1 MFTGAGLP
9 PCGDAF
15 LTLRRNC
22 ALIIRIQTICRTG
35 EQRTVG
41 YLRPR
46 SVEEAVGALA
56 AGPWVVLAGG
66 TDHYPARVGPR
77 AEEDILDISRVAG
90 LRGIAETAQGWRI
103 GALTTWTEVIEA
115 ELPPLFDG
123 LKLAAREVG
132 GVQIQN
138 RGTVGGNLCNA
149 SPAADGI
156 PPLLSLDAEVELA
169 SRNGARRLNLA
180 EFVQGN
186 RRTARR
192 ADEILTAVHLPR
204 PAHPAKGDFLKLGAR
219 KYLVI
224 SIVMA
229 AGVLERSA
237 DRTVAAARIA
247 VGACSAAA
255 QRLTGLE
262 AALVGH
268 PTGPGLADRVTE
280 AHLAPLSPI
289 DDVRGSGAYRR
300 ECALTIVRRLID
312 RLAA

>member
-1 MFTGAGLP
+1 M
-9 PCGDAF
+9 
-15 LTLRRNC
+15 
-22 ALIIRIQTICRTG
+22 IYRTG
-35 EQRTVG
+35 ERRTVG
-41 YLRPR
+41 YLQAT
-46 SVEEAVGALA
+46 SVDEAVGALA
-56 AGPWVVLAGG
+56 RGSWVVLAGG
-66 TDHYPARVGPR
+66 TDHFPARVGPR
-77 AEEDILDISRVAG
+77 AAEDILDISRIAG
-90 LRGIAETAQGWRI
+90 LRGIAETEAGWRI

-115 ELPPLFDG
+115 RLPPLFDG

-138 RGTVGGNLCNA
+138 RGTVAGNLCNA

-156 PPLLSLDAEVELA
+156 PPLLSLDAEIELA
-169 SRNGARRLNLA
+169 SAKGSRRLKLS

-192 ADEILTAVHLPR
+192 GDELVTAIHLPR
-204 PAHPAKGDFLKLGAR
+204 PAFPAKGDFLKLGAR

-229 AGVLERSA
+229 AGVIERTA
-237 DRTVAAARIA
+237 DRKVAAARIA

-262 AALVGH
+262 AAL
-268 PTGPGLADRVTE
+268 TGQPVDASLSGRVTE
-280 AHLAPLSPI
+280 AHLAPLKPI
-289 DDVRGSGAYRR
+289 DDVRGSADYRR
-300 ECALTIVRRLID
+300 ECALTILRRLVD

>member
-1 MFTGAGLP
+1 MIYRA
-9 PCGDAF
+9 
-15 LTLRRNC
+15 
-22 ALIIRIQTICRTG
+22 G

-41 YLRPR
+41 YLRPT
-46 SVEEAVGALA
+46 SVDEAVGALA
-56 AGPWVVLAGG
+56 TRPWVVLAGG

-77 AEEDILDISRVAG
+77 AAEDILDISRVAG
-90 LRGIAETAQGWRI
+90 LRGIAETDSGWRI

-115 ELPPLFDG
+115 NLPPQFDG

-138 RGTVGGNLCNA
+138 RGTVAGNLCNA

-169 SRNGARRLNLA
+169 SAKGARRLRLSD
-180 EFVQGN
+180 FVQGN
-186 RRTARR
+186 RRTAKR
-192 ADEILTAVHLPR
+192 ADELVTAIHLPR
-204 PAHPAKGDFLKLGAR
+204 PVHQAKGDFLKLGAR

-229 AGVLERSA
+229 AGVLERTA
-237 DRTVAAARIA
+237 DRKVAAARIA

-255 QRLTGLE
+255 QRLPALE
-262 AALVGH
+262 AALAGQSI
-268 PTGPGLADRVTE
+268 GAGLSACVTE
-280 AHLAPLSPI
+280 AHLAPLTPI
-289 DDVRGSGAYRR
+289 DDVRGSAGYRLD
-300 ECALTIVRRLID
+300 CALTIVRRLVD